1 MAELV
6 LSTQGQE
13 SLKSNLY
20 VCACWKHRN
29 KLKPR
34 ECLVHVQSVPE
45 HHQHKQGI
53 NLSSKYVVATGLN
66 PFSGVIFSFIPC
78 SL

>member
-1 MAELV
+1 MAALF

-13 SLKSNLY
+13 SLKSNFS
-20 VCACWKHRN
+20 VCAYWEHGN
-29 KLKPR
+29 KLKAW

-45 HHQHKQGI
+45 HQQHKQGI
-53 NLSSKYVVATGLN
+53 NLSSKFMVATGLN
-66 PFSGVIFSFIPC
+66 PFFGVIFSFPPC